1 MFFLYVVL
9 VIWGGYETRPS
20 PWVMVQGTF
29 NDQASCS
36 AAAKEI
42 TTSPVI
48 TSPQPQAPSGMA
60 GEIDAFCAPSST
72 PPGQVSATIAHT
84 ARRWLGPTQ

>member
-1 MFFLYVVL
+1 
-9 VIWGGYETRPS
+9 
-20 PWVMVQGTF
+20 
-29 NDQASCS
+29 
-36 AAAKEI
+36 
-42 TTSPVI
+42 
-48 TSPQPQAPSGMA
+48 MA